1 MKKIISVCAL
11 LALCGC
17 SSTNISKLASQLKD
31 DPATVH
37 LTVKSIY
44 GTLEF
49 TRINAGTNSLTHTL
63 HPDGTITVEKT
74 K

>member
-1 MKKIISVCAL
+1 MKKLIPSFAL

-17 SSTNISKLASQLKD
+17 SATNMTKLAAQLKN